1 MLFRLF
7 ASALSLLTVAAL
19 PAAAENLRPGANL
32 VVEGIPPIPQTIVE
46 EVKRY
51 TEARSA
57 GFGGWH
63 PTKLEMLVS
72 TRFANTPQLHLVS
85 APMGARKQM
94 TFFDEPVGSGGF
106 DPLKGEFFLFSRDR
120 GGNEFGQLYRYDLAD
135 GRVSLLTDGGRS
147 QNSFSG
153 WSPDRRWMA
162 YSSTRRN
169 GADRDIYIMDPR
181 DPKASDRLVLQV
193 SGGGWGVQD
202 WSPDGK
208 TLLVGEYV
216 SVNESHLW
224 FVDVATGQ
232 KREFTPRSQTGVAYA
247 GADFTKDGK
256 AILLSSD
263 QGSEFKRLQHH
274 DLATGRVRVVTEG
287 FKGDVSGAIQSHDG
301 RRAVFFVSEDGI
313 DRAFLLDVAT
323 LTYQPIEGLP
333 AAQLSGGSW
342 HRDNRHVAFGVGSAR
357 SVSDVVVLDTETGG
371 VVRWTESELG
381 GLVADTLSEPSLVKW
396 KSFDGLEISGF
407 LYQPSAA
414 KFAGPRPVII
424 NIHGGPEGQSLPV
437 FIGRNNYFLNEL
449 GVAILFPNV
458 RGSTGFGKTF
468 VALDNGAKREDSVRD
483 IGALLDWIRTQ
494 PDLDAS
500 RIMVTGGSYGGYMTF
515 ACAVHYSDRLRCA
528 LSVVGIS
535 NFITFLNNTESYR
548 RDLRR
553 VEYGDERDPAM
564 RAVFEQIS
572 PLNQAAKITIP
583 MFIVQGA
590 NDPRVPRT
598 EAVQMVERIRANG
611 GPVWYLEAK
620 DEGHGF
626 RKKTN
631 SDFQFYATVM
641 FIRQHLLN

>member
-1 MLFRLF
+1 MFFRLF

-72 TRFANTPQLHLVS
+72 TRFANPPQLHLVS

>member
-1 MLFRLF
+1 
-7 ASALSLLTVAAL
+7 
-19 PAAAENLRPGANL
+19 
-32 VVEGIPPIPQTIVE
+32 
-46 EVKRY
+46 
-51 TEARSA
+51 
-57 GFGGWH
+57 
-63 PTKLEMLVS
+63 
-72 TRFANTPQLHLVS
+72 
-85 APMGARKQM
+85 MGARKQM

>member
-468 VALDNGAKREDSVRD
+468 VALDNEAKREDSVRD